1 MTTITPTRPDAENP
15 ARPGS
20 ATPARPGSA
29 NPARSDAENPAR
41 IEATLATL
49 GCPVF
54 GFAPQPHLAELTATT
69 MTAGARVVGA
79 SLSYSYF
86 RNPLNRNHPSNFVP
100 LTPEQTRAIERAES
114 SALPQWMIEQ
124 VVRIRY
130 PTLWDAVRT
139 AKVGPA
145 EPKNSLELRLAAHAN
160 DVLRAQDPHHV
171 PVKVPTAT
179 TTGRLSRGDLLE
191 STCVI
196 VDREPQRARLLQA
209 GPHLTAIGA
218 RIDGR
223 YLTVVYDRRT
233 APALKV
239 EFTVHHPGS

>member
-1 MTTITPTRPDAENP
+1 MTTI
-15 ARPGS
+15 
-20 ATPARPGSA
+20 TPARPGSE
-29 NPARSDAENPAR
+29 NPAKPGAEAAARLDAENPAR

-54 GFAPQPHLAELTATT
+54 GFAPQPHLSELTATT
-69 MTAGARVVGA
+69 ITARARVVGA
-79 SLSYSYF
+79 SLSYTYF
-86 RNPLNRNHPSNFVP
+86 RNPLNPDHPSNFVP
-100 LTPEQTRAIERAES
+100 LTPEQTRAIERAQS
-114 SALPQWMIEQ
+114 STLPRWMVEQ

-145 EPKNSLELRLAAHAN
+145 DAKNSLELRLAAHAN

-171 PVKVPTAT
+171 PVRVPTAT

-196 VDREPQRARLLQA
+196 VDREPHRARLLQA
-209 GPHLTAIGA
+209 GPHLVAIGA

-233 APALKV
+233 APALRV